1 MYLSVSELKQLEL
14 LKKKS
19 PQERF
24 GMMLGLIQQ
33 QLEAMKSGIR
43 YRNPGISEE
52 ELKVRLKERMM
63 EIYSDNTQYDKT

>member
-1 MYLSVSELKQLEL
+1 MHLSVSELKQLEL

-24 GMMLGLIQQ
+24 GMMLGLIEQ

-43 YRNPGISEE
+43 YRNPGLSEE
-52 ELKVRLKERMM
+52 ELKECLKERMLK
-63 EIYSDNTQYDKT
+63 IYSWKQ

>member
-1 MYLSVSELKQLEL
+1 MHLSVSELKQLEL

-24 GMMLGLIQQ
+24 GIVLDLIQQ

-52 ELKVRLKERMM
+52 ELRDRFREMM
-63 EIYSDNTQYDKT
+63 MKIYSIKR

>member
-1 MYLSVSELKQLEL
+1 MHLSVSELKQLEL

-33 QLEAMKSGIR
+33 QLEAMKCGIK
-43 YRNPGISEE
+43 YENPGMNEE
-52 ELKVRLKERMM
+52 ELRGCLKKRML
-63 EIYSDNTQYDKT
+63 EIYSWKQ

>member
-1 MYLSVSELKQLEL
+1 MHLSVSELKQLEL

-33 QLEAMKSGIR
+33 QIEAMKSGIR

-52 ELKVRLKERMM
+52 ELKICMKAQMLK
-63 EIYSDNTQYDKT
+63 IYSWKH

>member
-1 MYLSVSELKQLEL
+1 MPLSVSELKQLEL

-24 GMMLGLIQQ
+24 GIMLELIQQ

-43 YRNPGISEE
+43 YGNPGINEE
-52 ELKVRLKERMM
+52 ELRKCLKERMLK
-63 EIYSDNTQYDKT
+63 IYSWKQ